1 MKFYPKRNRFSL
13 QIKKLIGFRAGKL
26 SLYKLALIPRSS
38 SPVTDNNILN
48 NERLE
53 FLGDAVLETIITD
66 YLFQKYPD
74 ENEGFLTN
82 ARSRFVNRENL
93 NDIGKYLGL
102 PEFVKPPVN
111 HNLHG
116 KNFLGNTLEAL
127 IGAIY
132 LDKGFRFARKF
143 VIQKLIEQYSEIDNE
158 NPEISNHK
166 SLIIEWGQKNKKEL
180 HFETNKEGADT
191 RLIFISHLLIDGN
204 KISSGKGKT
213 KKEAEQNAAKMALDL
228 NR

>member
-1 MKFYPKRNRFSL
+1 MKFYPNRNRFSL

-26 SLYKLALIPRSS
+26 SFYELALIPRSS
-38 SPVTDNNILN
+38 SQVTDDNILN

-66 YLFQKYPD
+66 YLYQKYPD

-82 ARSRFVNRENL
+82 ARSKFVNRENL
-93 NDIGKYLGL
+93 NDIGKRLGL
-102 PEFVKPPVN
+102 EEFVKPPVN

-116 KNFLGNTLEAL
+116 KNFLGNALEAL

-132 LDKGFRFARKF
+132 LDKGFRFAKKF
-143 VIQKLIEQYSEIDNE
+143 IIQKLIDQYMGIDFE
-158 NPEISNHK
+158 NPEISNYK
-166 SLIIEWGQKNKKEL
+166 SQIIEWGQKNKKDL
-180 HFETNKEGADT
+180 YFETNKKGTDT
-191 RLIFISHLLIDGN
+191 NPLFVSHFLLDGK

-228 NR
+228 SK